1 MSSNVCVIRFGARAR
16 ACATVRQEPHNALQG
31 TLWYSGHLSFMVPDG
46 ARGEGGVK
54 PGLVRLSAMKMTQGL
69 PFPRVF
75 YALQPILCNHRCPSE
90 NQMPVMVVYN
100 RRKNML

>member
-31 TLWYSGHLSFMVPDG
+31 TLWYSGHFSFMVPDG
-46 ARGEGGVK
+46 AWGEGGVK
-54 PGLVRLSAMKMTQGL
+54 PGLVRLSAMKTTQGL

-75 YALQPILCNHRCPSE
+75 YAPTKNHAMT
-90 NQMPVMVVYN
+90 MPVLFGFQ
-100 RRKNML
+100 MLFCSPTYVQAC